1 MIVTFFFFF
10 LIKTEQL
17 YARSQAVQEE
27 TIFCKLDVSYE
38 EV

>member
-1 MIVTFFFFF
+1 MIVTFFFF

-27 TIFCKLDVSYE
+27 TIFCKLDVFYE